1 MFGPPTTARSRPPRR
16 RSSRYITGLALLAA
30 SLTLVGC
37 SAMATTDRGGNHG
50 GDGAGDRGG
59 SRGSDAAVAG
69 SQHAGA
75 QPVSEALVTW
85 PEHTCTAEESA
96 SGSGGANYRSRLI
109 DEVGPSLPF
118 ALLMPVDEAITA
130 AVYPSFGA
138 PRSGGRQHEG
148 VDIMAPRGTPIR
160 PAAPGFVTRLS
171 TTDLGGISV
180 TLVGDGGVRYFY
192 THLDS
197 IAAGLEVGQY
207 VEVTDV
213 IGYVGNTG
221 NAAAT
226 APHLHFGVYL
236 GGLGEWCGWRPID
249 PLPLLVD
256 RSEV

>member
-1 MFGPPTTARSRPPRR
+1 MFGPLKAARSRPPKARATR
-16 RSSRYITGLALLAA
+16 ILAVAALLAA

-37 SAMATTDRGGNHG
+37 SVMATSDRGG
-50 GDGAGDRGG
+50 DRG
-59 SRGSDAAVAG
+59 RPPPAG
-69 SQHAGA
+69 PQS
-75 QPVSEALVTW
+75 VSEALVTW
-85 PEHTCTAEESA
+85 PEHTCTPEASA
-96 SGSGGANYRSRLI
+96 AVSGGANYRPRLI
-109 DEVGPSLPF
+109 DQVGPALPF
-118 ALLMPVDEAITA
+118 ALLMPVDGAVTA
-130 AVYPSFGA
+130 AVYPSFGD
-138 PRSGGRQHEG
+138 PRSGGRLHEG

-197 IAAGLEVGQY
+197 IAAGLEEGQY

-236 GGLGEWCGWRPID
+236 GGLGTWCGWRPID
-249 PLPLLVD
+249 PLPLLID

>member
-1 MFGPPTTARSRPPRR
+1 MFGPPTAVGSRPPRR
-16 RSSRYITGLALLAA
+16 RSTRYITVMALLAA

-37 SAMATTDRGGNHG
+37 SVMATTDRTTG
-50 GDGAGDRGG
+50 RGG
-59 SRGSDAAVAG
+59 AWDGQVQGGPSAERPGG
-69 SQHAGA
+69 PG
-75 QPVSEALVTW
+75 VSEPLVEW
-85 PEHTCTAEESA
+85 PQHTCTPHETATVP
-96 SGSGGANYRSRLI
+96 GGANYRPRLI
-109 DEVGPSLPF
+109 DQVGPTLPF
-118 ALLMPVDEAITA
+118 ALLMPVDDAVTA
-130 AVYPSFGA
+130 AVHSSFGA
-138 PRSGGRQHEG
+138 PRSGGRLHEG
-148 VDIMAPRGTPIR
+148 VDIMAPRGTPVR

-197 IAAGLEVGQY
+197 IAAGLEEGQY

-236 GGLGEWCGWRPID
+236 GGLGAWCGWRPID
-249 PLPLLVD
+249 PLPLLID